1 MNGMRTI
8 AQLEGVF
15 VQNMPRVRQ
24 SERDGGVNP
33 DWTPF
38 MNSFDS
44 WMQQACTPVEIAEG
58 LYAARVGCVI
68 TVTGTVKSMAEVNT
82 VGPAVTFSVGQV
94 TFHSD
99 GRITNFGE
107 DIAVSVSYIARK

>member
-1 MNGMRTI
+1 MGMQTL

-15 VQNMPRVRQ
+15 VQNMPRVQQTMRN
-24 SERDGGVNP
+24 GGMNP

-58 LYAARVGCVI
+58 LYAARIGCVI
-68 TVTGTVKSMAEVNT
+68 TVTGTVRAGAEIDV
-82 VGPAVTFSVGQV
+82 VGPAETFSSGGVEFRKEGKIIGFEHD
-94 TFHSD
+94 T
-99 GRITNFGE
+99 T
-107 DIAVSVSYIARK
+107 VSVSYIARK